1 MAKQQPT
8 LTNKRDQLRTLFA
21 NHHYRPILP
30 SLRGSSAEAAAGSD
44 PATDIRTDSGPHA
57 TPTVSDGQ
65 RTETGGGDSTDT
77 RRTEALPHDIIF
89 GILQNQRRRLVLAAV
104 EEQNGS
110 TTLGDLAEHIA
121 GIENDKPSAALNAQ
135 ERKRVYI
142 GLYQCH
148 LPKMADADAIQ
159 FDQHRGTIERGP
171 KAEQFHEYL
180 DRDSA
185 STDAWQ
191 WYYSLLA
198 GSSLFG
204 FCLATVL
211 FTSVSGILYGLLTL
225 LLLVLAAAPVAL
237 RMKAT
242 ASEITF

>member
-1 MAKQQPT
+1 MAKQQST
-8 LTNKRDQLRTLFA
+8 LTSKRDQLRALLG
-21 NHHYRPILP
+21 NHRYLAILP
-30 SLRGSSAEAAAGSD
+30 SFRVSPAEAAAGSA
-44 PATDIRTDSGPHA
+44 PAADIRTDSGPHA
-57 TPTVSDGQ
+57 TPIVSDGQ
-65 RTETGGGDSTDT
+65 RTETGGVETT
-77 RRTEALPHDIIF
+77 TQRRTEALPIDIIF
-89 GILQNQRRRLVLAAV
+89 SVLQNQRRRLVLAAV

-110 TTLGDLAEHIA
+110 TTLGELAEYIA

-159 FDQHRGTIERGP
+159 FDQHRGTVERGP
-171 KAEQFHEYL
+171 TAEQFHEYL

-185 STDAWQ
+185 STDAWKL
-191 WYYSLLA
+191 YYSMLA

-211 FTSVSGILYGLLTL
+211 FTTVSGIVYGLVLL
-225 LLLVLAAAPVAL
+225 LLLVLAAALVAP
-237 RMKAT
+237 RMKGPSSVRT
-242 ASEITF
+242 A

>member
-8 LTNKRDQLRTLFA
+8 LTIRRDQLRTKLA
-21 NHHYRPILP
+21 NHRCRAFLP
-30 SLRGSSAEAAAGSD
+30 YFRDSPAEAAARSD
-44 PATDIRTDSGPHA
+44 PAGDIWTDSGPHA
-57 TPTVSDGQ
+57 TPTFSDGQ
-65 RTETGGGDSTDT
+65 RTETGGGDSTDP
-77 RRTEALPHDIIF
+77 RQTEALPIDIIF
-89 GILQNQRRRLVLAAV
+89 SVLQNQRRRLVLAAV

-110 TTLGDLAEHIA
+110 TTLSELAEHIA
-121 GIENDKPSAALNAQ
+121 SIENDKPSAALNAQ

-159 FDQHRGTIERGP
+159 FDQHRGAIERGP

-225 LLLVLAAAPVAL
+225 LLLVLAAALVAP

-242 ASEITF
+242 SSERTF